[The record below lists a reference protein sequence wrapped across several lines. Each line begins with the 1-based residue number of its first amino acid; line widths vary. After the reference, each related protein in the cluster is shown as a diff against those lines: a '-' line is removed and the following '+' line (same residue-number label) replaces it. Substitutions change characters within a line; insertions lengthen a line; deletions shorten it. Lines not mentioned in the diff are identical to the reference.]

1 MSPCPLRPPPRV
13 RLSGCPQ
20 AKQEEEFES
29 QKASDEMTEAEQVEI
44 AVRKRREEGTPCN
57 DENFAIWKKKFD
69 EEMAAK
75 AAEEEALAE
84 TEVASGARKKAKGKG
99 EEVDVTQGRLTGYDQ
114 FSGKLGIMN
123 LEAIEKAA
131 EEAEGGAGDN
141 LDELDEDLFDED
153 DSDLDDLDFDSDE
166 DLDSD
171 ALDDEDDEPD
181 I

>member
-1 MSPCPLRPPPRV
+1 M
-13 RLSGCPQ
+13 SGCPQ

-84 TEVASGARKKAKGKG
+84 IEVASGARKKAKGKG
-99 EEVDVTQGRLTGYDQ
+99 ARTRT
-114 FSGKLGIMN
+114 
-123 LEAIEKAA
+123 AA
-131 EEAEGGAGDN
+131 MSPPQNRAY
-141 LDELDEDLFDED
+141 
-153 DSDLDDLDFDSDE
+153 
-166 DLDSD
+166 
-171 ALDDEDDEPD
+171 
-181 I
+181 